1 MFCVLLTA
9 FSHHQHNIR
18 SSPAHFSAALV
29 LDHQHPPTMNP
40 PGNHRAGNGPEAFVL
55 AGKDIQRKS
64 PRIGAVATE
73 DRVFRK
79 FFGITAVIA
88 STLWRLL
95 AANDK
100 IPAKPGIK
108 HLLWMLHFL
117 STHPKQGAACSMV
130 GGLERAVDP
139 KTLRKYIWPLI
150 YAVSDTE
157 PDVVSVFTVRANVQL
172 N

>member
-1 MFCVLLTA
+1 
-9 FSHHQHNIR
+9 
-18 SSPAHFSAALV
+18 
-29 LDHQHPPTMNP
+29 MNP
-40 PGNHRAGNGPEAFVL
+40 PGNHRAGDRPEAFVL

-64 PRIGAVATE
+64 QRIGAVSTE
-73 DRVFRK
+73 DRAFRK
-79 FFGITAVIA
+79 FFGTTAVVT

-100 IPAKPGIK
+100 ILAESGIK

-117 STHPKQGAACSMV
+117 RDYPKLGTTCSMA
-130 GGLERAVDP
+130 GGSKGAVDP
-139 KTLRKYIWPLI
+139 KTLRRYIGQLI
-150 YAVSDTE
+150 YAVSDME

>member
-1 MFCVLLTA
+1 
-9 FSHHQHNIR
+9 
-18 SSPAHFSAALV
+18 
-29 LDHQHPPTMNP
+29 MNP
-40 PGNHRAGNGPEAFVL
+40 PGNHCAGNGPEAFVL

-73 DRVFRK
+73 DRAFRE
-79 FFGITAVIA
+79 FFGTTSVIA

-100 IPAKPGIK
+100 IPAKSGIK

-117 STHPKQGAACSMV
+117 HAYPKQGATCSMV
-130 GGLERAVDP
+130 GGGSERAVDP

-150 YAVSDTE
+150 YAVSDME

>member
-1 MFCVLLTA
+1 MLLAA

-18 SSPAHFSAALV
+18 SSPAHFSTTLF

-40 PGNHRAGNGPEAFVL
+40 PGDHHAGNGPEAFVL
-55 AGKDIQRKS
+55 AGKDIQHKS

-73 DRVFRK
+73 DHAFRE
-79 FFGITAVIA
+79 FFGTTAVIT

-95 AANDK
+95 TANNK
-100 IPAKPGIK
+100 ISTKSGVK

-117 STHPKQGAACSMV
+117 RAYPKQGATCSMV
-130 GGLERAVDP
+130 GGSEGAVDP
-139 KTLRKYIWPLI
+139 KTLHKYIWPLI
-150 YAVSDTE
+150 YAVSDME